1 MVIRQFYFGKRD
13 RIADFKWKR
22 PYWKQVVVCWEIWLD
37 LSRKIY
43 LICYRNINYKKE
55 RENLIEDKE
64 ETKKKTKAGKKKQN
78 NHWIYVIFLTTFI
91 LALIMGAI
99 ADTTVQNLNLG
110 FAIFILCFIIAIGI
124 GFDMVGMSVA
134 SADEVV
140 FHAQATKR
148 QKGAAEAIRLVKYSE
163 KVSSVCNDV
172 IGDVCGIISG
182 SVSALI
188 ALQLANILSLPN
200 TMVSLI
206 MGALVASITVGGKA
220 VGKSIAARNAE
231 KIIGMVGKWISYIL
245 PAKNKK
251 VSK

>member
-1 MVIRQFYFGKRD
+1 M
-13 RIADFKWKR
+13 
-22 PYWKQVVVCWEIWLD
+22 
-37 LSRKIY
+37 
-43 LICYRNINYKKE
+43 
-55 RENLIEDKE
+55 IEKKE
-64 ETKKKTKAGKKKQN
+64 ETKKKVKQSKKKKS

-91 LALIMGAI
+91 LALIMGAM
-99 ADTTVQNLNLG
+99 AETTIQNLDLG
-110 FAIFILCFIIAIGI
+110 FAIFILVLIIAIGI

-148 QKGAAEAIRLVKYSE
+148 QKGAAEAIRLVKYAE

-188 ALQLANILSLPN
+188 SLQIANMFGLPN
-200 TMVSLI
+200 TVVSLT

-220 VGKSIAARNAE
+220 VGKSIASKNAE
-231 KIIGMVGKWISYIL
+231 KIIGTVGKWISYVF
-245 PAKNKK
+245 PVKK
-251 VSK
+251 